1 MIEKA
6 LKGGSRYWLWIGFL
20 FVLIIVGF
28 LSYLKQLAHGLG
40 ITGMGRD
47 VSWGLYIANFTFF
60 VGVAASAVVVVLPYY
75 IHDYKR
81 FKGITILGEFL
92 AISAVIMT
100 ILFIFVDLGAPS
112 RVLNIILYPSPSSL
126 LFWDMVVLTGYLILN
141 IIIGWWSLDAEDKEM
156 EQPRWIRPL
165 VYISIPWAISIHTV
179 TAFIYSGL
187 IARSFW
193 HTALLAP
200 RFLASAFA
208 SGPSLLIILSL
219 IAKRWAGLEVE
230 RDAIKKVSVIIA
242 YALAIHIF
250 FVLVEIFTVFYGD
263 MPAHTD
269 HFRFLFLG
277 VTGKRF
283 LVPWAWGSVICALIA
298 FITLLKNSDRLNEKP
313 LVFACILTILSI
325 WAEKGIGLVIAGFI
339 PTPLDEIPRYYPTL
353 FEVLICIGIYA
364 TGFLVLTVLYKIA
377 ASIRGKNRPFS

>member
-6 LKGGSRYWLWIGFL
+6 LKGGSRYWLWMGFL
-20 FVLIIVGF
+20 FVLVLIGF
-28 LSYLKQLAHGLG
+28 LSYLKQLSEGLG

-60 VGVAASAVVVVLPYY
+60 VGIAASAVVVVLPYY

-81 FKGITILGEFL
+81 FRDITILGEFL
-92 AISAVIMT
+92 AICAVVMT
-100 ILFIFVDLGAPS
+100 MLFIMVDLGAPT

-141 IIIGWWSLDAEDKEM
+141 IIIGWWSIDAEYKEI
-156 EQPRWIRPL
+156 EQPEWIRPL
-165 VYISIPWAISIHTV
+165 VFISIPWAISIHTV

-208 SGPSLLIILSL
+208 SGPSLLIILCL
-219 IAKRWAGLEVE
+219 IAKRWAGFEVE
-230 RDAIKKVSVIIA
+230 RDAIKRISVIIT

-250 FVLVEIFTVFYGD
+250 FILVEIFTVFYGD
-263 MPAHTD
+263 MPVHKD

-277 VTGKRF
+277 VEGKRF
-283 LVPWAWGSVICALIA
+283 LVPWAWGSVIGAMVA
-298 FITLLKNSDRLNEKP
+298 FITLLASLRSQNKNTL
-313 LVFACILTILSI
+313 LFACILTIFSV
-325 WAEKGIGLVIAGFI
+325 WAEKGMGLVIAGFI
-339 PTPLDEIPRYYPTL
+339 PTPLEELPRYYPTL
-353 FEVLICIGIYA
+353 FEVLITFGIYGVGA
-364 TGFLVLTVLYKIA
+364 LILTVLYKIA
-377 ASIRGKNRPFS
+377 ISVKKGL